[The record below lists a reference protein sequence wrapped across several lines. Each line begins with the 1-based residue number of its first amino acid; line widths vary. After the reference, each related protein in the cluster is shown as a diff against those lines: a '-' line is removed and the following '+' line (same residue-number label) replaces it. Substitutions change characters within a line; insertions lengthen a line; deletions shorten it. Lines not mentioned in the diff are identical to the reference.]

1 MVIVVQGRY
10 AGRKAVIV
18 KNFDNGTDARP
29 YGHAVVAG
37 VDRNPL
43 KITKSMSKKK
53 VAKRSKVKPFV
64 KVVNYNHLMPT
75 RYVATAV
82 LSCAALPSDRL
93 ETAGGGSGGGRGK
106 TVAGRPRL
114 VERALTCA
122 ATTSRMPPSRASAP
136 TPSRRAAATP
146 LARL

>member
-1 MVIVVQGRY
+1 MGRFLKQGRVVIVVQGRY

-75 RYVATAV
+75 RYNIQD
-82 LSCAALPSDRL
+82 AALKSIGPDSI
-93 ETAGGGSGGGRGK
+93 EKGRRNATRK
-106 TVAGRPRL
+106 TVKKAFEDRYNAGKNKWFFTKLRF
-114 VERALTCA
+114 
-122 ATTSRMPPSRASAP
+122 
-136 TPSRRAAATP
+136 
-146 LARL
+146 

>member
-1 MVIVVQGRY
+1 MGRFLKQGRVVIVTQGRY

-18 KNFDNGTDARP
+18 KNFDDGTDSRP

-37 VDRNPL
+37 VDKYPL

-75 RYVATAV
+75 RYNINDATLKSV
-82 LSCAALPSDRL
+82 GPDSI
-93 ETAGGGSGGGRGK
+93 EKGRRNATRK
-106 TVAGRPRL
+106 TVKKALEDRYNAGKNKWFFTKLRF
-114 VERALTCA
+114 
-122 ATTSRMPPSRASAP
+122 
-136 TPSRRAAATP
+136 
-146 LARL
+146 